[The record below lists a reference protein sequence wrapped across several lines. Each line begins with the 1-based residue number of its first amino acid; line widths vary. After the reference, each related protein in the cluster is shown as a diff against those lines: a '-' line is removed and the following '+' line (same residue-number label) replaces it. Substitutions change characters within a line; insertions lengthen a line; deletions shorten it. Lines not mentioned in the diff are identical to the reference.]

1 MMSKMEIPHN
11 ISLIL
16 ALFLLCTFS
25 FGSPQFLSP
34 IAVKDVTNLGMQQ
47 TSYVTNVSR
56 DGGYS
61 VLINGN
67 IVWLYD
73 DTECMDF
80 DGNLLSFISNSAAYA
95 YQPKKNLLAMADF
108 GVVMVGKDRLG
119 RKKNAILPDSA
130 IGTGGW
136 IPLER
141 GELEFNKKLNG
152 KERIAICTFPKYRKH

>member
-1 MMSKMEIPHN
+1 MSKMETRFN
-11 ISLIL
+11 TSLTL
-16 ALFLLCTFS
+16 TLFLLCSLS
-25 FGSPQFLSP
+25 FGSAQSFTPVS
-34 IAVKDVTNLGMQQ
+34 VKDVTILGMQQ

-73 DTECMDF
+73 DTQCMDF
-80 DGNLLSFISNSAAYA
+80 DGNLPSFMSNSAAYA
-95 YQPKKNLLAMADF
+95 YQPNKNLLAMADF
-108 GVVMVGKDRLG
+108 GVVMVGKDRFG
-119 RKKNAILPDSA
+119 RKKSTILADST

-141 GELEFNKKLNG
+141 GELDFNKQLNG
-152 KERIAICTFPKYRKH
+152 KERVAIRTFSKYRKY